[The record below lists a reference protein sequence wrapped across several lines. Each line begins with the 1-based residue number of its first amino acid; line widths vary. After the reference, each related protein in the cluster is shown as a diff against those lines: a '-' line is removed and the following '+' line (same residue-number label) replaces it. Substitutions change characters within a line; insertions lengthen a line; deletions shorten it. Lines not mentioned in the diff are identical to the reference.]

1 MGSHEVAPRPSINC
15 SCLRSTMRKNI
26 SFSVRG
32 SIIGYSSLISNDWQ
46 VRDWLWLYLGH
57 AKLAIVVA
65 SNSVRLA
72 TLRRPRSER
81 FLHGASAQAPNVVLL
96 QPAEPR
102 PRPEFVALRASPER
116 LRLAPLA
123 VSFLLCPSA
132 AA

>member
-1 MGSHEVAPRPSINC
+1 
-15 SCLRSTMRKNI
+15 MRKNI

-32 SIIGYSSLISNDWQ
+32 SIIGYSSLISKTIGKSVIGSGCTLDTPNL
-46 VRDWLWLYLGH
+46 RLWWRP
-57 AKLAIVVA
+57 
-65 SNSVRLA
+65 NSVRLA

-102 PRPEFVALRASPER
+102 PRPEFAALRASPER

-123 VSFLLCPSA
+123 VSFLSCPSLA
-132 AA
+132 A